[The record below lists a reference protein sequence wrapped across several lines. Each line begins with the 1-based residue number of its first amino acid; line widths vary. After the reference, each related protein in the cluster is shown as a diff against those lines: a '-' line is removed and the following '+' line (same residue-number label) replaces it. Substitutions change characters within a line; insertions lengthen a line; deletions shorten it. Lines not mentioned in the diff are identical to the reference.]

1 MLSEDA
7 NSAALGFSTAALPA
21 RERVPFWRE
30 VFGRKLVRVDVEPL
44 ANAPFEATATLR
56 AWPDLRFM
64 SCASTA
70 ARTTR
75 TRTFV
80 ADGDDRFVLLINV
93 GGTLAASQLGRD
105 VTLRP
110 GDAAVSCIPNPRR

>member
-70 ARTTR
+70 HGPRARASLSPTATT
-75 TRTFV
+75 
-80 ADGDDRFVLLINV
+80 G
-93 GGTLAASQLGRD
+93 
-105 VTLRP
+105 
-110 GDAAVSCIPNPRR
+110 SCC